1 MTEKNEKSFTQ
12 KTTEPLNNNN
22 KFFKIAVGSIS
33 VLAVGGISVMA
44 LQNKDSDK
52 ETTKS
57 ATSTTNNAT
66 SAYNQE
72 YASKVDAS
80 AKKSLEDKVIN
91 YTEAPFTDNYKLDDS
106 HLNYLNSTEAKE
118 LLAGNKK
125 LVVYVG
131 RPNCPYCHM
140 YRQVQDPVLKEL
152 DKDIYSID
160 TIYARYDTELYTILS
175 KQLDITSVPTVVV
188 IENGKI
194 TKDLTE
200 DLGSDYMNKEKVKEW
215 FSENLD

>member
-12 KTTEPLNNNN
+12 KTTESPNNNN
-22 KFFKIAVGSIS
+22 KFFKIAVGSIA

-52 ETTKS
+52 DTTKS
-57 ATSTTNNAT
+57 SASTSTSTT

-80 AKKSLEDKVIN
+80 SKKSLEDKVVD
-91 YTEAPFTDNYKLDDS
+91 YTVAPFTDNYKLDDS
-106 HLNYLNSTEAKE
+106 HLNYLDSTEAKE
-118 LLAGNKK
+118 LLASNKK
-125 LVVYVG
+125 FVVYVG

-140 YRQVQDPVLKEL
+140 FRQVQDLVLKEL

-194 TKDLTE
+194 KKDLTE